1 LLYSNCR
8 MWFHS
13 SVDATGKGQDA
24 KFLLK
29 VTT

>member
-1 LLYSNCR
+1 LLYSNGR

-13 SVDATGKGQDA
+13 SIDATGKSQDA